1 MTIGLRISVYSTK
14 GAQIGVPKLIK
25 SLVKHDAGATFFF
38 SMGPDYDFY
47 SISQLF
53 RSIGMGHLKL
63 KSTFSRK
70 LINPPWLNKE
80 CIDVIKTTKKQGYEI
95 GVNAFNAN
103 AWLGKVRRATPNW
116 TALQMKL
123 ARAEFCKIFDEP
135 PFASAAPFWQ
145 MNKEAYRLNQ
155 RLGYK
160 YSSDTRGSHAYI
172 PIFQGEIIGCPQIPT
187 TLHTISEI
195 VLQKKQSSKTAI
207 NNLLQ
212 LTQKSLHHVYAANAE
227 SEGIK
232 YHEAFDTLLGEW
244 RKRKYQIVSLKEYLD
259 NSVKDLPRHTITSVK
274 IAGIARLVEKQGSE
288 FLI

>member
-1 MTIGLRISVYSTK
+1 MTIGLRISVYSIK
-14 GAQIGVPKLIK
+14 GAQIGVPKLIN

-38 SMGPDYDFY
+38 SMGPDYDVY
-47 SISQLF
+47 SISQLC
-53 RSIGMGHLKL
+53 RSMGLGHISF
-63 KSTFSRK
+63 KSAFSRN
-70 LINPPWLNKE
+70 LISPPWLNKE
-80 CIDVIKTTKKQGYEI
+80 CIDIIKTTKNHGYEI
-95 GVNAFNAN
+95 GVNALNAN
-103 AWLGKVRRATPNW
+103 AWLVNARRAKPNW
-116 TALQMKL
+116 TALQMKI
-123 ARAEFCKIFDEP
+123 ARAEFCKIFGEP

-207 NNLLQ
+207 NHLLQ
-212 LTQKSLHHVYAANAE
+212 LTKKSPHHVYAVNAE
-227 SEGIK
+227 LDGIK
-232 YHEAFDTLLGEW
+232 YHDAFDTLLGEW
-244 RKRKYQIVSLKEYLD
+244 RKSNHQLVSLKEYLD
-259 NSVKDLPRHTITSVK
+259 NSVKELPRHTVTSVK
-274 IAGIARLVEKQGSE
+274 IPGLARLVDKQGSE